1 MACASASP
9 CVLARARAVAP
20 RNAAS
25 RGTEPSSSG
34 ARGAS
39 PRSLGDRRAPWA
51 RAASGG
57 VDVSLS
63 STLPALKPWAEA
75 KVQKCAGAW
84 EKAAALAPNP
94 PIAVVDLVPD
104 EPSFSSP
111 DGALSGDVEV
121 KKKKKGPFETEFGA
135 FIYDKGYRQLFR
147 ALGYPGADAEAA
159 LALERLNGCAAT
171 DLPRDNSSRV
181 VLDVSCGPGIITTR
195 IAAGLRGYDTLVASD
210 VSEAMTKRAAE
221 QLDTLAATTQV
232 LRAKEGNDDGEGDD
246 ASMAPLPAFAAVR
259 ADVCALPFAD
269 ASVAAAHSSAGAH
282 CWPDPMRGFKEIA
295 RVLKPGGVFVASTV
309 VLASP
314 IREKYVENGEAADAR
329 AYQNGV
335 WDVNTPF
342 WDADAVVEMVRD
354 SGLVDVEVLKE
365 DKCFVMIAARKR

>member
-1 MACASASP
+1 
-9 CVLARARAVAP
+9 
-20 RNAAS
+20 
-25 RGTEPSSSG
+25 
-34 ARGAS
+34 
-39 PRSLGDRRAPWA
+39 
-51 RAASGG
+51 

-246 ASMAPLPAFAAVR
+246 AQTLPAFAAVR

-314 IREKYVENGEAADAR
+314 IREKYVENGDAADSS
-329 AYQNGV
+329 AYQNGI

>member
-1 MACASASP
+1 MARASASP
-9 CVLARARAVAP
+9 CVLSRACAPAVAP

-25 RGTEPSSSG
+25 RGTQPSSSG

-39 PRSLGDRRAPWA
+39 PRSAGDRRAPWA
-51 RAASGG
+51 RSASGD

-63 STLPALKPWAEA
+63 STLPALKPWADA

-104 EPSFSSP
+104 EPPSP
-111 DGALSGDVEV
+111 DDALSGDVNPPGKS
-121 KKKKKGPFETEFGA
+121 KKKRGPFETEFGA

-159 LALERLNGCAAT
+159 LALERLNGAALAPARG
-171 DLPRDNSSRV
+171 DSEASRV
-181 VLDVSCGPGIITTR
+181 ALDVSCGPGIITTR
-195 IAAGLRGYDTLVASD
+195 IAAGLRGYDALVASD

-232 LRAKEGNDDGEGDD
+232 LRMKEGD
-246 ASMAPLPAFAAVR
+246 SSSPAPLPAFAAVR
-259 ADVCALPFAD
+259 ADVSELPFAD

-282 CWPDPMRGFKEIA
+282 CWPDPERGFAEIA
-295 RVLKPGGVFVASTV
+295 RVVQPGGVFVFSTV
-309 VLASP
+309 VLAGP
-314 IREKYVENGEAADAR
+314 VREKYVETGVAANAEAYAGSVR
-329 AYQNGV
+329 
-335 WDVNTPF
+335 DVNTPF

-354 SGLVDVEVLKE
+354 SGLVDVEVLRE

>member
-104 EPSFSSP
+104 EPSSP

-171 DLPRDNSSRV
+171 LAPRDASSRV

-195 IAAGLRGYDTLVASD
+195 IAAGLRGYDALVASD

-232 LRAKEGNDDGEGDD
+232 LRAKQGNDDDVASD

-342 WDADAVVEMVRD
+342 WDADAVVEMVRE

>member
-232 LRAKEGNDDGEGDD
+232 LRAKEGNDDDVASD

>member
-171 DLPRDNSSRV
+171 LAPRDASSRV

-246 ASMAPLPAFAAVR
+246 ALTPLPAFAAVR

-314 IREKYVENGEAADAR
+314 IREKYVENGDAADAS

>member
-171 DLPRDNSSRV
+171 LAPRDASSRV

-232 LRAKEGNDDGEGDD
+232 LRAKEGNDDGVASD

-259 ADVCALPFAD
+259 ADVCALPFVD

-314 IREKYVENGEAADAR
+314 IREKYVENGDAADSS
-329 AYQNGV
+329 AYQNGI

>member
-1 MACASASP
+1 MTCASASP
-9 CVLARARAVAP
+9 RVLARARAPAVAP

-25 RGTEPSSSG
+25 RGTEPSSSSSG

-39 PRSLGDRRAPWA
+39 PRSVGDRRAPWA

-104 EPSFSSP
+104 AAPP
-111 DGALSGDVEV
+111 AGALSGDVKTSPRPA
-121 KKKKKGPFETEFGA
+121 KKRSPFETEFGA

-159 LALERLNGCAAT
+159 LALERLNGAALAPARG
-171 DLPRDNSSRV
+171 DGEASRV
-181 VLDVSCGPGIITTR
+181 ALDVSCGPGIITTR
-195 IAAGLRGYDTLVASD
+195 IAAGLRDYDALVASD

-232 LRAKEGNDDGEGDD
+232 LRMKEGD
-246 ASMAPLPAFAAVR
+246 ASSPAPLPAFAAVR
-259 ADVCALPFAD
+259 ADVSELPFAD

-282 CWPDPMRGFKEIA
+282 CWPDPERGLAEIA
-295 RVLKPGGVFVASTV
+295 RVLKPGGVLVASTV
-309 VLASP
+309 VLAAP
-314 IREKYVENGEAADAR
+314 IREKYAENKVAADAETYR
-329 AYQNGV
+329 NAV

-342 WDADAVVEMVRD
+342 WDADAVVEMVRN
-354 SGLVDVEVLKE
+354 SGLVDVEVLRE

>member
-104 EPSFSSP
+104 
-111 DGALSGDVEV
+111 
-121 KKKKKGPFETEFGA
+121 
-135 FIYDKGYRQLFR
+135 
-147 ALGYPGADAEAA
+147 
-159 LALERLNGCAAT
+159 
-171 DLPRDNSSRV
+171 
-181 VLDVSCGPGIITTR
+181 
-195 IAAGLRGYDTLVASD
+195 
-210 VSEAMTKRAAE
+210 
-221 QLDTLAATTQV
+221 
-232 LRAKEGNDDGEGDD
+232 
-246 ASMAPLPAFAAVR
+246 
-259 ADVCALPFAD
+259 
-269 ASVAAAHSSAGAH
+269 AAAHFPAPGPV
-282 CWPDPMRGFKEIA
+282 PDEPPWFEDAWGRRDAED
-295 RVLKPGGVFVASTV
+295 
-309 VLASP
+309 SP
-314 IREKYVENGEAADAR
+314 I
-329 AYQNGV
+329 
-335 WDVNTPF
+335 
-342 WDADAVVEMVRD
+342 
-354 SGLVDVEVLKE
+354 
-365 DKCFVMIAARKR
+365 C